1 MILGILQF
9 EVLVHGA
16 TSLKDKRRV
25 VQSLK
30 DRLHREHL
38 CSIAEIGD
46 PDILNAAVMGLA
58 VVCRDGKRAGEV
70 LDAITLK
77 LRETRDAEITS
88 INRQMLHGT
97 DGMGTSGESSGDS
110 PPARADP
117 KAGDGSDAIADAII
131 LDRAIDSD
139 LMNQIEE
146 AQRELDRELGRDL
159 TRSLARDA
167 VHPVNDRS
175 ADRSTG
181 RDPGSRRF
189 A

>member
-77 LRETRDAEITS
+77 LRETRDAEISS
-88 INRQMLHGT
+88 ISRQVLHGT
-97 DGMGTSGESSGDS
+97 DGHGSTDDNAGDS
-110 PPARADP
+110 PAALADP
-117 KAGDGSDAIADAII
+117 KAGDGSDAIADAMI

-167 VHPVNDRS
+167 VHPLHDRGPDRDSSNRRS
-175 ADRSTG
+175 A
-181 RDPGSRRF
+181 
-189 A
+189 

>member
-77 LRETRDAEITS
+77 LPETRDAEIS
-88 INRQMLHGT
+88 AISRQVLHGT
-97 DGMGTSGESSGDS
+97 DGLGAHEEGDGDS
-110 PPARADP
+110 PAALADP
-117 KAGDGSDAIADAII
+117 KAGDGSDAIADAMI

-159 TRSLARDA
+159 TRSLARDSVYPA
-167 VHPVNDRS
+167 SDTDRDNRRS
-175 ADRSTG
+175 A
-181 RDPGSRRF
+181 
-189 A
+189 